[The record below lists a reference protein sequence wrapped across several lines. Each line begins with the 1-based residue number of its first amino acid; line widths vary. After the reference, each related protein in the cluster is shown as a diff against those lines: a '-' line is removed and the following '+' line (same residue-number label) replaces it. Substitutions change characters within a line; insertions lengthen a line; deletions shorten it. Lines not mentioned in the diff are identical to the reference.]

1 MEAQGL
7 ETVLAFPCNI
17 CVAYHQDERAGLW
30 SLGIYSELAW
40 SLAQAG

>member
-17 CVAYHQDERAGLW
+17 RVAYHQDERGLW

-40 SLAQAG
+40 SPAQGG